1 MNTAA
6 IRPIDHHG
14 AFSKKRMHLRP
25 MVSERQKKLDLS
37 VSIGGVEN
45 SVDWI
50 DAIMNSAEKSDA
62 FEEDLSS
69 LITLR

>member
-1 MNTAA
+1 
-6 IRPIDHHG
+6 
-14 AFSKKRMHLRP
+14 MHLRP